1 MKIDFGALL
10 AMTHANGPSVI
21 QIRTQD
27 VLPEAIAEL
36 LLRVLTDHG
45 AALQDGAIVSVDQ
58 RLSRV
63 RVLPVIP

>member
-10 AMTHANGPSVI
+10 AMTHANSPSVI

>member
-45 AALQDGAIVSVDQ
+45 AALQRGAIVRVDQ
-58 RLSRV
+58 
-63 RVLPVIP
+63 